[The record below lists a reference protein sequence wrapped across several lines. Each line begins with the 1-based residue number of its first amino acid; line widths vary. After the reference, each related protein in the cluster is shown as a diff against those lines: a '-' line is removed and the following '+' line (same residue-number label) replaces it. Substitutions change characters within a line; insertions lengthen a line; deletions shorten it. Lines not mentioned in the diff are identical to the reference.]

1 VLRRGR
7 DARRHYR
14 RKALRIGK
22 AHAFHEAPAEPVL
35 AASEPQR
42 GNRVTPAQA
51 NEKRRRRQGCQR
63 RTDSTR
69 ARRKKTPSRT
79 IDRAPKWE
87 TRREARFSPVS
98 FASGGPEPPGACSAR
113 LRTGGGA
120 REEDVREDEHGAARL
135 RDESD
140 PRAIAERHRTG
151 FGHCAGK
158 RRSTSARVGTVS
170 ECRNRSDASPVA
182 TPVGATKR
190 TSDTRDLARRN
201 RHHPTRW
208 RRRQRAKT
216 VRGPSKRLLTT
227 ETRTGP
233 SRTRKPRRDRI
244 RRGAGSG
251 TREVLGPRARGSRY
265 DGRVSGAWMRPPK
278 PGASLRLW
286 PRG

>member
-1 VLRRGR
+1 MEGTLDRECARLSRGPRGTGLGGLRATAWEPPNNGPG
-7 DARRHYR
+7 
-14 RKALRIGK
+14 LR
-22 AHAFHEAPAEPVL
+22 E
-35 AASEPQR
+35 
-42 GNRVTPAQA
+42 
-51 NEKRRRRQGCQR
+51 RRRRQGCQR

-69 ARRKKTPSRT
+69 ARGKKTPSRT
-79 IDRAPKWE
+79 IDRALKWE

-98 FASGGPEPPGACSAR
+98 SAPGGPEPPGACSAR
-113 LRTGGGA
+113 LRTGEAA
-120 REEDVREDEHGAARL
+120 REEDVRADEHGAARF

-140 PRAIAERHRTG
+140 PRALAERHRSG
-151 FGHCAGK
+151 FGRCAGK

-170 ECRNRSDASPVA
+170 ECRSRSDASPVA

-201 RHHPTRW
+201 RNRPTRW
-208 RRRQRAKT
+208 LRRERAKT

-265 DGRVSGAWMRPPK
+265 DGRVSGSWMRPPK